1 MIKEHGRRQLLPAGS
16 IDTTRMLLSRQR
28 EKFKAAVLLL
38 RQQRLW
44 KGK

>member
-1 MIKEHGRRQLLPAGS
+1 VIEERGRRQFLPVGS
-16 IDTTRMLLSRQR
+16 TDTTRMLLSRQR

-38 RQQRLW
+38 RQQRLR